1 MKKIKLL
8 IVDDHKVVR
17 AGIRL
22 LFQTDNEV
30 NIVGETEDGE
40 KAIELVKKLHPDVV
54 ITDVS
59 MPNMSGIQLTKKL
72 KEEHPNVKVLII
84 SMHNDDDYIIDAL
97 EAGAMGYITKD
108 SNDDEII
115 NAVHS
120 ISNDKMYYGSSISDV
135 FAKKI
140 LKQNKSA
147 NEIEKLT
154 ERELEVLE
162 LIVLGMSN
170 KEIAN
175 KLFVSKRTV
184 DNHRTNCMRK
194 IRANNTADIVRIA
207 YQNNLVKF

>member
-30 NIVGETEDGE
+30 NIVGEAEDGE
-40 KAIELVKKLHPDVV
+40 MAIELVKKLHPDVV
-54 ITDVS
+54 ITDIS

-120 ISNDKMYYGSSISDV
+120 ISNDKMYYDSSISDV
-135 FAKKI
+135 FAKKL
-140 LKQNKSA
+140 LKQTKSA
-147 NEIEKLT
+147 SEIEKLT

-162 LIVLGMSN
+162 FIVLGMSN

-175 KLFVSKRTV
+175 KLFVSKRTI

-194 IRANNTADIVRIA
+194 ISAKNTADIVRIA
-207 YQNNLVKF
+207 YQNNLVRF

>member
-30 NIVGETEDGE
+30 NVVGETEDGE

-175 KLFVSKRTV
+175 KLFVSKRTI

-194 IRANNTADIVRIA
+194 IGANNTADIVRIA
-207 YQNNLVKF
+207 YQNNLVKI

>member
-1 MKKIKLL
+1 MKKIKLI

-22 LFQTDNEV
+22 LFQTDKEV
-30 NIVGETEDGE
+30 NIVGETENGE

-97 EAGAMGYITKD
+97 EAGAMGYVTKD

-140 LKQNKSA
+140 LNQNKSA
-147 NEIEKLT
+147 SEIEKLT

-194 IRANNTADIVRIA
+194 ISANNTADIVRIA

>member
-30 NIVGETEDGE
+30 DIVGETENGE

-72 KEEHPNVKVLII
+72 KEEHPKIKVLII

-97 EAGAMGYITKD
+97 EAGAMGYVTKD

-147 NEIEKLT
+147 SEIEKLT

-194 IRANNTADIVRIA
+194 ISANNTADIVRIA
-207 YQNNLVKF
+207 YQNSLVKF

>member
-30 NIVGETEDGE
+30 SVVGEAEDGE
-40 KAIELVKKLHPDVV
+40 MAIELVKKLHPNVL
-54 ITDVS
+54 ITDIS
-59 MPNMSGIQLTKKL
+59 MPNMGGIQLTKKL

-84 SMHNDDDYIIDAL
+84 SMHNDDDYVVDAL
-97 EAGAMGYITKD
+97 EAGAMGYVTKD
-108 SNDDEII
+108 SNDDEIV

-120 ISNDKMYYGSSISDV
+120 ISNEKMYYGSSISDV
-135 FAKKI
+135 FAKKL
-140 LKQNKSA
+140 LKQTKSIS
-147 NEIEKLT
+147 EMEKLT

-162 LIVLGMSN
+162 LIVQGMSN

-194 IRANNTADIVRIA
+194 ICANNTADIVRIA
-207 YQNNLVKF
+207 YQNNLVKI

>member
-30 NIVGETEDGE
+30 SVVGEAENGE
-40 KAIELVKKLHPDVV
+40 MATELVKKLHPDVV
-54 ITDVS
+54 ITDIS
-59 MPNMSGIQLTKKL
+59 MPNMGGIQLTKKL

-108 SNDDEII
+108 SNDDEIT

-135 FAKKI
+135 FAKKL
-140 LKQNKSA
+140 LKQTKSA

-194 IRANNTADIVRIA
+194 ISANNTADIVRIA
-207 YQNNLVKF
+207 YQNNLVRF